1 MGDHASGRISTSL
14 LWVAAGT
21 SAALPVL
28 YLFVR

>member
-1 MGDHASGRISTSL
+1 MSTSRWMAVASL